1 MTIKYGL
8 DIVTT
13 KMSDF
18 DITSYVS
25 HIEANRSVKDALMQ
39 KLRTRRPPYRISV
52 TDLLNLKQAYFR
64 RKYPEI
70 VPPLEKQQ
78 IMWAGTGFHKTF
90 GSAVSSEEYLE
101 QFVEADGIVGKIDI
115 YEKIPVEVKITSA
128 VTETKN
134 LLRYRPTYVEQ
145 LGMYCAM
152 VNVREGEII
161 VYLRLGEESPPASS
175 LLVYHVTFPNLEGI
189 RDEMRRR
196 RDLLIQALISNDP
209 GNLPIC
215 PWFNR
220 QCDYSQVC
228 DCETSTVP
236 SSYRIAELA
245 GQTKVDESAQEQLLV
260 KLASSPPLSRLRLN
274 DLVFPRKAYFERL
287 KSQEIAPY
295 GEEVREEKGEYLRS
309 MDERGFLSALRDL
322 LSYGT
327 PGEAQRVPVRYAQLG
342 DLVQMWQN
350 SPTILRDPKFYS
362 MVERERLARTFPH
375 YFLRLGFECALTDHA
390 QGRLLVYYPNIPR
403 EDAKL
408 MVYDV
413 TFRNPT
419 ALKEEALQ
427 RAELLAGAQS
437 PWELPKC
444 PSWMCPNCDYIGQ
457 CGGI

>member
-1 MTIKYGL
+1 
-8 DIVTT
+8 
-13 KMSDF
+13 MSDF

-25 HIEANRSVKDALMQ
+25 RIEANRSVKDALMQ

-52 TDLLNLKQAYFR
+52 TDLLNLKQAYFK

-101 QFVEADGIVGKIDI
+101 QFVEAEGIVGKIDI
-115 YEKIPVEVKITSA
+115 YEKIPVEVKTTSA
-128 VTETKN
+128 PVDKKD
-134 LLRYRPTYVEQ
+134 LLRHRPTYVEQ

-152 VNVREGEII
+152 VNAHEGEII
-161 VYLRLGEESPPASS
+161 VYLRLGEELHPTSS
-175 LLVYHVTFPNLEGI
+175 LLVYHVTFPDLEAI

-209 GNLPIC
+209 RNLPIC

-236 SSYRIAELA
+236 SSYEIADLA
-245 GQTKVDESAQEQLLV
+245 REIRVDDSAQEQLLT
-260 KLASSPPLSRLRLN
+260 KLASSTPSFHIRLN

-287 KSQEIAPY
+287 KLQETASE
-295 GEEVREEKGEYLRS
+295 GVREERGEYLHS
-309 MDERGFLSALRDL
+309 MDKRGFLSALRDS

-342 DLVQMWQN
+342 DLVQIWQN

-362 MVERERLARTFPH
+362 VVERERLARTFPH

-390 QGRLLVYYPNIPR
+390 QGRLLVYYPYISR

-413 TFRNPT
+413 IFRNLA
-419 ALKEEALQ
+419 ALKDEAIQ
-427 RAELLAGAQS
+427 RAELITQAQS

-444 PSWMCPNCDYIGQ
+444 PTWMCPNCDYIGQ